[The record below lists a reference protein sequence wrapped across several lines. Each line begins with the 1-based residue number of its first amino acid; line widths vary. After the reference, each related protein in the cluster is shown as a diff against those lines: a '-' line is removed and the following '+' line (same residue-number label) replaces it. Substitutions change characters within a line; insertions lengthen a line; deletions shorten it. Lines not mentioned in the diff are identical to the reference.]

1 MFDPAEFSQLVTESQ
16 QRLYAYIY
24 SLTGHTA
31 SSWDV
36 LQETNL
42 VLWAKREEFKKGSNF
57 SAWSHTVARF
67 QVLAFLRDKT
77 REPLSLMTPEIFE
90 QLEAD
95 SEPAPEGHEARLK
108 ALNICLKEL
117 APTASNIVRWHY
129 EEKLSLQKISE
140 RLSMTANAVKQALF
154 RVRRSLQKCV
164 ESSIPTK

>member
-1 MFDPAEFSQLVTESQ
+1 MLDVAEFSKLVTASQ

-42 VLWAKREEFKKGSNF
+42 VLWAKREEFKKGTNF
-57 SAWSHTVARF
+57 SAWAHTVARF

-77 REPLSLMTPEIFE
+77 REPLSLLTPEIFE
-90 QLEAD
+90 KLEAETD
-95 SEPAPEGHEARLK
+95 PEFEAHEARLK
-108 ALNICLKEL
+108 ALSVCLTQL
-117 APTASNIVRWHY
+117 APAASDIVRWHY
-129 EEKLSLQKISE
+129 EERLSLKQISA

-154 RVRRSLQKCV
+154 RARRHLQQCV
-164 ESSIPTK
+164 ESSLPVK